1 MATKLSQNENLLS
14 SEVESDIDE
23 TMDSDQNDEF
33 DALESFLSDFSTSD
47 DDGNG
52 YSSASSNS
60 EQQPPGKKP
69 KIT

>member
-33 DALESFLSDFSTSD
+33 EALESFLSDFSTSD

-52 YSSASSNS
+52 YSLASSNS